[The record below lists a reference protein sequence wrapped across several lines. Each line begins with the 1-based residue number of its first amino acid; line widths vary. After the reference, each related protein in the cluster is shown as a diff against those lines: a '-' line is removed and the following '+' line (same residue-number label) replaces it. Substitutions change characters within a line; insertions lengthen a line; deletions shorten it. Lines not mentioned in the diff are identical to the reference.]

1 MPVSSEAVR
10 RLLFPRC
17 WPGWAFILISTSLI
31 HWGYPLGELHFSD
44 FHFYEKELP
53 LLWGLSI
60 VNPQTREVDYSFL
73 YHNEGLMTL
82 LYHVLH
88 GLALEVERKVVFVN
102 GLNIGLQLAGAVLLA
117 DVLRLLVG
125 RSSVPLFLLPALLYP
140 FAAANRYWEAC
151 MANNLAAVLFFA
163 SLSLFLRVQY
173 QPGLLAK
180 NLVFR
185 ILPSLGL
192 LWLSI
197 ITVEFAVCLSPLYV
211 YLALYYSN
219 GRRAILRFPRL
230 VTPYTLLACA
240 FLLSSLAPVF
250 LFTGHRLTVAS
261 YAARYGEL
269 AGQIQ
274 WATALVAA
282 VTVAANAGLTYLSFI
297 FANTLGVLVYPL
309 AEIWRHG
316 EALASMTPILYLLMG
331 AMLLVGGVAVRQ
343 RSSAVEAA
351 GDPGDLSPDY
361 RFLFVLGG
369 LWMAL
374 AYFPFT
380 LSYGYPRNVGLTAD
394 RINVLGAIGASLWF
408 GMFLWLLRQWGGER
422 MCYSL
427 LMALGLVWMFNIQ
440 LQKAQYLEASH
451 KERALVDAVL
461 REDARTRNEGQLP
474 VFLLRRTENEPSPR
488 ARLRLA
494 LASPDATGKAIG
506 VAGFLVDRYFTRST
520 VSTVFHLNS
529 IFFFWCC
536 PSSAPRTFNFYADW
550 RGAPRPLVYKWE
562 EPFRL
567 TDDEERV
574 TLGYLQTEIW
584 QEPSR
589 QVNFQSYPKRDHR
602 LVVVDIGEHTFQLGG
617 ALTYQFHSFEGER
630 S

>member
-1 MPVSSEAVR
+1 MSVSPDAAR
-10 RLLFPRC
+10 RLLFQRW
-17 WPGWAFILISTSLI
+17 WPSWVFILISTSLI

-53 LLWGLSI
+53 PLWGVSI
-60 VNPQTREVDYSFL
+60 MNPQTREVDYSFL

-88 GLALEVERKVVFVN
+88 GLPLDVERKVVLVN
-102 GLNIGLQLAGAVLLA
+102 GLNIGLQLAEAVLLV

-125 RSSVPLFLLPALLYP
+125 RYAVPLFLLPALLYP
-140 FAAANRYWEAC
+140 FSAANRYWEAC
-151 MANNLAAVLFFA
+151 MANNLTAVLFLA
-163 SLSLFLRVQY
+163 SLALFLRIQY

-197 ITVEFAVCLSPLYV
+197 ITVEFAVCLSPLYI

-219 GRRAILRFPRL
+219 GRRALLRFPKL
-230 VTPYTLLACA
+230 VTPYTLLACL
-240 FLLSSLAPVF
+240 FLLTSLLPVF
-250 LFTGHRLTVAS
+250 LFTGHRLTVAA

-269 AGQIQ
+269 AAQVQ
-274 WATALVAA
+274 WDAALITAA
-282 VTVAANAGLTYLSFI
+282 TVAANAGLTYLSFF
-297 FANTLGVLVYPL
+297 FANTIGVVAYPMVEGL
-309 AEIWRHG
+309 RHG
-316 EALASMTPILYLLMG
+316 EALMSMPPILYLLVG
-331 AMLLVGGVAVRQ
+331 ATLLVGMVAVRQ
-343 RSSAVEAA
+343 HSRAA
-351 GDPGDLSPDY
+351 DAADDPGDLSPDY

-394 RINVLGAIGASLWF
+394 RINVLGAIGAALWL
-408 GMFLWLLRQWGGER
+408 GTCLGLLRQWRGDG
-422 MCYSL
+422 MCYGL
-427 LMALGLVWMFNIQ
+427 LMVLGLVWMFNIQ
-440 LQKAQYLEASH
+440 FQKAQYLEASH

-461 REDARTRNEGQLP
+461 REDARMRGEGQAP
-474 VFLLRRTENEPSPR
+474 IFLLRRTENEPSPR

-550 RGAPRPLVYKWE
+550 RGVPRPLVYKWE

-589 QVNFQSYPKRDHR
+589 QVHFQSYPKRDHR